1 MRPFLASGASWAAGA
16 GLAVWLSLGAAAA
29 APEDNMSI
37 RVGTQA
43 VPPDEVYASTDWG
56 KPYNLKVD
64 LKAYSSG
71 GDILKAFLGRQLDVG
86 NGGSAR
92 LVTMAVQQ
100 PDQFYIV
107 AANQYGGDRYGV
119 MVPKAS
125 PVTSVSELKG
135 KKIGAVTGSG
145 AYNTFRVYLEK
156 NGMKES
162 DFQLV
167 NMKVEDLRAAVQ
179 QGLVD
184 AGVAW
189 EPHVAIAETMGV
201 VRRIQS
207 MEGVNES
214 PNFVLVSREFAD
226 KNPEAV
232 TRYVATLIDLAN
244 LITSNSVEA
253 ARLAAQEISK
263 KGVQT
268 DVKGLQLA
276 LTRIKMNPKVT
287 DGLLSELVP
296 IAVSMHA
303 AGKIASVPDF
313 KKLVRYDFYD
323 AALKLST
330 ASNRA
335 R

>member
-1 MRPFLASGASWAAGA
+1 MRPFLAHGMPWAAAA
-16 GLAVWLSLGAAAA
+16 GLAVWLSCGAAAA
-29 APEDNMSI
+29 PADSTSI

-43 VPPDEVYASTDWG
+43 VPPDEVYAARDWG
-56 KPYNLKVD
+56 KPYNLHVD
-64 LKAYSSG
+64 LKSYSSG

-92 LVTMAVQQ
+92 LVSMAAQQ
-100 PDQFYIV
+100 ADQFYIV
-107 AANQYGGDRYGV
+107 AANQYGGNRYGV
-119 MVPKAS
+119 MVAKSS
-125 PVTSVSELKG
+125 PVTSVAELKG

-156 NGMKES
+156 NGLKES

-179 QGLVD
+179 QGILD
-184 AGVAW
+184 AAVAW

-201 VRRIQS
+201 VKRIQS

-232 TRYVATLIDLAN
+232 TRYVATLIDLAD
-244 LITSNSVEA
+244 LITSRPSEA
-253 ARLAAQEISK
+253 ASLAVQEIGK
-263 KGVQT
+263 KGVQA
-268 DVKGLQLA
+268 DVKGLELA

-287 DGLLSELVP
+287 DTLLDELVP
-296 IAVSMHA
+296 IAASMHA
-303 AGKIASVPDF
+303 AGKIKTVPDF
-313 KKLVRYDFYD
+313 KKLVRHDFYD
-323 AALKLST
+323 AAVKLS
-330 ASNRA
+330 AANRA